1 MAHFCKNCGLL
12 TAPYDER
19 CPKCG
24 APLPHIPMGEALLE
38 SMRQSPEGT
47 VETGEPLYEQDLEED
62 RIDAMSQPPAG
73 RVLRAA
79 KAPHHRQHEPGDGD
93 GEQQHGRRR
102 RALAHGVDAVLL
114 QVLLVGGWPGR
125 TWSVRWSWRGW
136 SSCLWLWPRWCL
148 PPRCTASWPTTITVE
163 EAP

>member
-47 VETGEPLYEQDLEED
+47 AETGEPLYEQDLEED
-62 RIDAMSQPPAG
+62 RIDAMSQGATTAAMLLFGKNPKHFFP
-73 RVLRAA
+73 RA
-79 KAPHHRQHEPGDGD
+79 PSPGSCWRWCG
-93 GEQQHGRRR
+93 
-102 RALAHGVDAVLL
+102 ALAARRTLPA
-114 QVLLVGGWPGR
+114 GGWPGR
-125 TWSVRWSWRGW
+125 T
-136 SSCLWLWPRWCL
+136 
-148 PPRCTASWPTTITVE
+148 
-163 EAP
+163 

>member
-47 VETGEPLYEQDLEED
+47 VETGPS
-62 RIDAMSQPPAG
+62 R
-73 RVLRAA
+73 
-79 KAPHHRQHEPGDGD
+79 
-93 GEQQHGRRR
+93 
-102 RALAHGVDAVLL
+102 
-114 QVLLVGGWPGR
+114 
-125 TWSVRWSWRGW
+125 
-136 SSCLWLWPRWCL
+136 
-148 PPRCTASWPTTITVE
+148 
-163 EAP
+163 

>member
-47 VETGEPLYEQDLEED
+47 VETGEPLY
-62 RIDAMSQPPAG
+62 
-73 RVLRAA
+73 
-79 KAPHHRQHEPGDGD
+79 
-93 GEQQHGRRR
+93 
-102 RALAHGVDAVLL
+102 
-114 QVLLVGGWPGR
+114 
-125 TWSVRWSWRGW
+125 
-136 SSCLWLWPRWCL
+136 
-148 PPRCTASWPTTITVE
+148 
-163 EAP
+163 

>member
-47 VETGEPLYEQDLEED
+47 VETGEPLYEQD
-62 RIDAMSQPPAG
+62 PA
-73 RVLRAA
+73 
-79 KAPHHRQHEPGDGD
+79 
-93 GEQQHGRRR
+93 RRR
-102 RALAHGVDAVLL
+102 LARAYLIRALVVAGLVILFVAVAAM
-114 QVLLVGGWPGR
+114 VF
-125 TWSVRWSWRGW
+125 
-136 SSCLWLWPRWCL
+136 
-148 PPRCTASWPTTITVE
+148 TAALHSQL
-163 EAP
+163 AYYYYR